1 MTKHR
6 TNIYLVERKA
16 IQTNYN
22 VICAAFGSSEAAYD
36 YADAAAQEF
45 IDKGL
50 EDEFSFDVIITTYY
64 NE

>member
-1 MTKHR
+1 MPKNR
-6 TNIYLVERKA
+6 ENIYLVERVA

-22 VICAAFGSSEAAYD
+22 VIIAAFGIEEAAAD
-36 YADAAAQEF
+36 YADACQQEF

-64 NE
+64 DE

>member
-1 MTKHR
+1 MKNR
-6 TNIYLVERKA
+6 DNLFLVERRA

-22 VICAAFGSSEAAYD
+22 VIVGAFSNSVDAQN
-36 YADAAAQEF
+36 YADACAQQF

-64 NE
+64 DE